1 MGLFLWDSEPSKIFV
16 GDTPIS
22 KVFLWDTQVR
32 PSGWWGWHPWANT
45 LLYMPMNSVSQ
56 EIDQSGCRDER
67 IYYWAMVSTNKKRL
81 KQTLNER
88 KVTREWLD
96 KLANQSNNILENW
109 EILLTYK

>member
-1 MGLFLWDSEPSKIFV
+1 MQTNNLCRVCWRNI
-16 GDTPIS
+16 
-22 KVFLWDTQVR
+22 R
-32 PSGWWGWHPWANT
+32 PWVTICES
-45 LLYMPMNSVSQ
+45 
-56 EIDQSGCRDER
+56 CRDER

-96 KLANQSNNILENW
+96 KVANQSSNILENG

>member
-1 MGLFLWDSEPSKIFV
+1 MHTKGICRVCWKDI
-16 GDTPIS
+16 
-22 KVFLWDTQVR
+22 R
-32 PSGWWGWHPWANT
+32 PGVTICES
-45 LLYMPMNSVSQ
+45 
-56 EIDQSGCRDER
+56 CRDER

-96 KLANQSNNILENW
+96 KVANQSNNILENW

>member
-1 MGLFLWDSEPSKIFV
+1 MQTNNLCRVCWRNI
-16 GDTPIS
+16 
-22 KVFLWDTQVR
+22 R
-32 PSGWWGWHPWANT
+32 PGVTICES
-45 LLYMPMNSVSQ
+45 
-56 EIDQSGCRDER
+56 CRDER

-96 KLANQSNNILENW
+96 KVANQSNNILENG

>member
-1 MGLFLWDSEPSKIFV
+1 MHTNNLCRVCWKDI
-16 GDTPIS
+16 
-22 KVFLWDTQVR
+22 R
-32 PSGWWGWHPWANT
+32 PGVTICES
-45 LLYMPMNSVSQ
+45 
-56 EIDQSGCRDER
+56 CRDER

-96 KLANQSNNILENW
+96 KVANQSNNILENG

>member
-1 MGLFLWDSEPSKIFV
+1 MHTKGICRVCWKNI
-16 GDTPIS
+16 
-22 KVFLWDTQVR
+22 R
-32 PSGWWGWHPWANT
+32 PGVTICES
-45 LLYMPMNSVSQ
+45 
-56 EIDQSGCRDER
+56 CRDER

-96 KLANQSNNILENW
+96 KVANQSNNILENW

>member
-1 MGLFLWDSEPSKIFV
+1 MQTNNLCRVCWRNI
-16 GDTPIS
+16 
-22 KVFLWDTQVR
+22 R
-32 PSGWWGWHPWANT
+32 PGVTICES
-45 LLYMPMNSVSQ
+45 
-56 EIDQSGCRDER
+56 CRDER

-96 KLANQSNNILENW
+96 KVANQSNNILENW

>member
-1 MGLFLWDSEPSKIFV
+1 MHTKGICRVCWKNI
-16 GDTPIS
+16 
-22 KVFLWDTQVR
+22 R
-32 PSGWWGWHPWANT
+32 PGVTICES
-45 LLYMPMNSVSQ
+45 
-56 EIDQSGCRDER
+56 CRDER

-96 KLANQSNNILENW
+96 KVANQSNNILENG